1 MRKRRSTEPELED
14 NSPPS
19 KSQRKHDAQA
29 VLDLSKTIV
38 ELGDK
43 LFAGLSLP
51 DEVREAAVLAKN
63 IGAHGGRKRQIH
75 YLAKLMRKGDLD
87 DIRTQLQTIEHH
99 AQTSKRLDK
108 NLQRW
113 RDRLI
118 DEGDSAL
125 ADLVGQ
131 WPHTDRQLVRQ
142 LIRNAQRDR
151 DQQPIPKSARALFQ
165 YLKTL

>member
-1 MRKRRSTEPELED
+1 MRKRRSTEPELEG
-14 NSPPS
+14 NAPPS

-51 DEVREAAVLAKN
+51 DEIREAAVLAKN
-63 IGAHGGRKRQIH
+63 IGAYGGRKRQIN
-75 YLAKLMRKGDLD
+75 YLAKLMRKSDLD
-87 DIRTQLQTIEHH
+87 AIRTQLQAIEHR
-99 AQTSKRLDK
+99 AQASNRYHQQLE
-108 NLQRW
+108 QW

-118 DEGDSAL
+118 DEGDGAL
-125 ADLVGQ
+125 ADLVEH
-131 WPHTDRQLVRQ
+131 WPNTDRQLVRQ

-151 DQQPIPKSARALFQ
+151 DRQAAPKPARALFR